1 MHPDAHA
8 LNAPDKPACVL
19 ASTGQ
24 TLGYAD
30 LAAASN
36 QGARLLRRLGL
47 QRGDVAAALLDN
59 GLEIFEL
66 AWAAQK
72 AGLYLTCLSTKTS
85 AADAAYILRD
95 SGAKVIVA
103 SSRFASLVAEAVAGL
118 DIQTW
123 SVGDPSPLADWAT
136 VRSSL
141 DASPLPDAS
150 PGADMLYSSG
160 TTGRPKGVKPPLP
173 DGPVDAPT
181 PLTAMGQALYGLD
194 DQTVYL
200 STSPLYHAA
209 PLRWAMTVHRLGGT
223 VVIMEQFDAEEAL
236 RLIERYRISVATW
249 VPTHFVRLLK
259 LPQERRDAYDTRSL
273 RAVIHAAAPCP
284 VEIKR
289 RMIDWWGPIVHEYYS
304 GTEACGITALSAEEW
319 LRKPGSVGKAVLGV
333 VKIVDEN
340 GEPLP
345 VGEVG
350 EVYFADGPRFAY
362 HNDPDKTARA
372 YNARGWATLGDIG
385 RLDEDGYLYLTD
397 RKSFMIISG
406 GVNIYPQE
414 IENLLTTH
422 EAVADVAVIGAPDEE
437 MGERVVA
444 VVQPVDMALA
454 GPDLAE
460 TLRGFVRQRLGG
472 VKTPR
477 QIDFRATLPREPT
490 GKLLKRLLRDE
501 YQASPERA
509 VAFQTESAT

>member
-8 LNAPDKPACVL
+8 LKAPDKPACVL

-24 TLGYAD
+24 TLGYGR

-36 QGARLLRRLGL
+36 QAARLLRARGL
-47 QRGDVAAALLDN
+47 QRGDVVAALLDN
-59 GLEIFEL
+59 GLEVFEL

-85 AADAAYILRD
+85 VEDAAYILRD
-95 SGAKVIVA
+95 SDAKAIVA
-103 SSRFASLVAEAVAGL
+103 SSRFAPLVVEAVAGL

-123 SVGDPSPLADWAT
+123 SAGAPSALEDWSAA
-136 VRSSL
+136 RSGQ

-173 DGPVDAPT
+173 EGPVDAPT
-181 PLTAMGQALYGLD
+181 PLTAMGQTLYGMD
-194 DQTVYL
+194 DQTIYL

-236 RLIERYRISVATW
+236 RLIERHRISVATW

-259 LPQERRDAYDTRSL
+259 LPDECRNAYDTRSL

-304 GTEACGITALSAEEW
+304 GTEACGITALSSEEW
-319 LRKPGSVGKAVLGV
+319 LRKPGSVGRAVLGV
-333 VKIVDEN
+333 VKIVDED
-340 GEPLP
+340 GEPAP
-345 VGEVG
+345 TGEVG
-350 EVYFADGPRFAY
+350 EVYFADGPRFEY
-362 HNDPDKTARA
+362 HNDPEKTARA
-372 YNARGWATLGDIG
+372 YNAHGWATLGDIG

-444 VVQPVDMALA
+444 VVQPADMAQA
-454 GPDLAE
+454 GPELAE
-460 TLRGFVRQRLGG
+460 ALRVFVRQRLGG

-477 QIDFRATLPREPT
+477 QIDFRAALPREPT
-490 GKLLKRLLRDE
+490 GKLMKRLLRDE
-501 YQASPERA
+501 YQTSRDRA
-509 VAFQTESAT
+509 AAPQPESAT